1 MKGNEESFQLISSEL
16 AKSIRAW
23 ETGKIKPMQHAEKVD
38 GLFSGYGWSKTEFF
52 KELDIRIGKQSNDR
66 PVIQPVKKKRVAKVK
81 VKASLPALIEI
92 EKALIRNGAT
102 LNAIKAYRKR
112 TEVGL
117 KDAKD
122 ACSNY
127 IDGLNF

>member
-1 MKGNEESFQLISSEL
+1 MKGSEDSFQLIVSEL
-16 AKSIRAW
+16 GKSIRAW

-38 GLFSGYGWSKTEFF
+38 NLFSGYGWSKSDFF
-52 KELDIRIGKQSNDR
+52 KELDVRVGKSPSEK
-66 PVIQPVKKKRVAKVK
+66 PVIQPVKKKKSAKTKVK
-81 VKASLPALIEI
+81 LSLPALIDA
-92 EKALIRNGAT
+92 EKLLIRNGAT

-122 ACSNY
+122 ACSQY
-127 IDGLNF
+127 IDDMNF